1 MSENDSQS
9 GDRILDGR
17 WTLGEEIKPGE
28 DLYEMYLG
36 GRQSRV
42 TDLLQAFPDEAQQQ
56 E

>member
-1 MSENDSQS
+1 MSETDPQS
-9 GDRILDGR
+9 GDQILDGR

-36 GRQSRV
+36 GRQDRV
-42 TDLLQAFPDEAQQQ
+42 MDLRQAFPDQAQQQ

>member
-1 MSENDSQS
+1 MSKTEPQP
-9 GDRILDGR
+9 GDQILDWR

-36 GRQSRV
+36 GRQNRV
-42 TDLLQAFPDEAQQQ
+42 TNLLQAFPDEAQQQ